1 MARELSDEGT
11 AILLITSEMPEMITL
26 ADRIVVMNDYLV
38 MGELPNTR
46 DYTEMSEEIMEPIHD
61 AEEAAESS
69 VQVAS

>member
-11 AILLITSEMPEMITL
+11 AILLITSDMPEMITL

-46 DYTEMSEEIMEPIHD
+46 DYTEMSEGIMELIHD

>member
-11 AILLITSEMPEMITL
+11 AILLITSDIPEMITL

-38 MGELPNTR
+38 MGELPHTR
-46 DYTEMSEEIMEPIHD
+46 DYTEMSEEIMEPIDD

-69 VQVAS
+69 IQVAS

>member
-1 MARELSDEGT
+1 MSNA
-11 AILLITSEMPEMITL
+11 
-26 ADRIVVMNDYLV
+26 VNDYLV
-38 MGELPNTR
+38 MEELPNTR